1 MVKGSYPGKPEI
13 FRFSFH
19 NCINCLFL
27 CVDLLY
33 IIFFIPRFKCT
44 KFINSSFF
52 LTQLLTVHSLFQ
64 MKANSHEIKFQ
75 RVISRFRNRKG
86 NWSSF
91 VNLLHDRWIVHS
103 PLFFR
108 KMVEIK
114 RVSLREALPPSPTSI
129 KPRRLTHTS
138 VHLKPKWPPVML
150 RARSRRSYGK
160 IGVYAGTV

>member
-1 MVKGSYPGKPEI
+1 MTEVPKTFLIVFACLHKNAIVIENGK
-13 FRFSFH
+13 
-19 NCINCLFL
+19 
-27 CVDLLY
+27 
-33 IIFFIPRFKCT
+33 K
-44 KFINSSFF
+44 
-52 LTQLLTVHSLFQ
+52 TVSL
-64 MKANSHEIKFQ
+64 NSHEIRFQ

-91 VNLLHDRWIVHS
+91 VNLLHNRWIVHS

-114 RVSLREALPPSPTSI
+114 RVPLREAIPPSPTSI

-150 RARSRRSYGK
+150 SARSRRSYGK
-160 IGVYAGTV
+160 IGVCRNSLIKRKN